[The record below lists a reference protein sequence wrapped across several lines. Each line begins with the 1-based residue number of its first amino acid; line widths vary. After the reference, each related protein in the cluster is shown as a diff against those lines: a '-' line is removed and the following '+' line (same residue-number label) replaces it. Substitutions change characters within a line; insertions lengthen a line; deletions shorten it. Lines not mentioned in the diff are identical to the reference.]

1 MDNQWNEVERTFCG
15 IHGQRSMKEILLCAT
30 AFSLTITL
38 GHLPLFDRQTSTEV
52 DHKAYRLMKC
62 EPLIDIE
69 GLEVKA
75 AAECVFGGYYPLE
88 PATEL

>member
-1 MDNQWNEVERTFCG
+1 
-15 IHGQRSMKEILLCAT
+15 MKEILLCAT

-52 DHKAYRLMKC
+52 DHKAYRLMEC
-62 EPLIDIE
+62 EPLIDVE
-69 GLEVKA
+69 GHEVKA

-88 PATEL
+88 PSTEL